1 MDTTTDF
8 DRARLTSAPRV
19 RSLHLGELKVTYIPD
34 GLALC
39 KPRGW
44 LPAATD
50 ADWAANRDHLDDDG
64 LLPTAIGGLLVERG
78 DRAMLIDTGFGPE
91 DYPDDP
97 ANPVIGRIYGGG
109 MLDGLRRLGR
119 EPGQLE
125 AVAITHL
132 HSDHLGW
139 AWNTEPGTDAS
150 PFAHIPHIIGAPEWQ
165 RRDLAAAAGATEDRL
180 ATFAPY
186 VRTAEDGEEIFPGV
200 RVSFSAGHTFGH
212 TTYTVTGGGQRLIAF
227 GDAMHHPV
235 QITYPEWGSA
245 LDHDPAGA
253 TDHRRRLV
261 EELSLP
267 DTIGYGN
274 HFADVVFGRAE
285 RRSDGRFTWI
295 PVA

>member
-8 DRARLTSAPRV
+8 DRARLTSAPRL
-19 RSLHLGELKVTYIPD
+19 RALQLGELKVTYIPD

-50 ADWAANRDHLDDDG
+50 ADWAANRDHLDDG
-64 LLPTAIGGLLVERG
+64 GFLPAAIGGLLVERG
-78 DRAMLIDTGFGPE
+78 ERALLIDTGFGPE
-91 DYPDDP
+91 DHPDDP
-97 ANPVIGRIYGGG
+97 ANSVIGRIYGGE
-109 MLDGLRRLGR
+109 MLDGLRRLGH
-119 EPGQLE
+119 EPSQIE

-132 HSDHLGW
+132 HLDHLGW
-139 AWNTEPGTDAS
+139 AWSTEPGTDAS
-150 PFAHIPHIIGAPEWQ
+150 PFAHAPHFIAAPEWE
-165 RRDLAAAAGATEDRL
+165 RRDLAAAAGATEERL
-180 ATFAPY
+180 ATFAPH

-200 RVSFSAGHTFGH
+200 RVSFSAGHTVGH
-212 TTYTVTGGGQRLIAF
+212 TTYTITGGGRRLIAF
-227 GDAMHHPV
+227 GDAIHHPV
-235 QITYPEWGSA
+235 QITYTEWGCS

-253 TDHRRRLV
+253 TDHRHRLV
-261 EELSLP
+261 EELSRP

-285 RRSDGRFTWI
+285 RRPDGRFTWI